1 MQQGESRITNMVLKM
16 LGEETKN
23 NINNYVNEVCS
34 RNFTIMQNIDQVKDT
49 FSTSSENFLNDL
61 TEDEL
66 LNLRSYTGY
75 HFWNINAILRNNWN
89 YEVNGALTSEKINTY
104 TELSNSVSN
113 ILDRFHSPSINFMTF
128 RGTTIDSFSNYG
140 ITDIS
145 ELITLKD
152 KYIYEQGFTST
163 SILQDSS
170 YFNKTLDD
178 GRFCNV
184 GIRYL
189 IPAENSDGALLIND
203 DMSYSTNQ
211 NEFLLNKGSLSK
223 VVDVKIE
230 NNIAVLT
237 VVLVPKKVYDINYN
251 MGNNEVEVAKKI

>member
-1 MQQGESRITNMVLKM
+1 MKQGESRITNMVLKM
-16 LGEETKN
+16 LGEETQN
-23 NINNYVNEVCS
+23 NINNYVEEVCS
-34 RNFTIMQNIDQVKDT
+34 RNFTVMQSIDQVKDI
-49 FSTSSENFLNDL
+49 FSSATDNFLNNL

-89 YEVNGALTSEKINTY
+89 YEINGALTPEKINMY
-104 TELSNSVSN
+104 TELSNSVST

-128 RGTTIDSFSNYG
+128 RGTTIDSFSSYG
-140 ITDIS
+140 IRDVS

-163 SILQDSS
+163 SILEDSS
-170 YFNKTLDD
+170 YFNRTLDD

-189 IPAENSDGALLIND
+189 IPSENSDGALLLNNE
-203 DMSYSTNQ
+203 MSYSTNQ
-211 NEFLLNKGSLSK
+211 NEFLLNKASLSK

-230 NNIAVLT
+230 NNKAILT
-237 VVLVPKKVYDINYN
+237 VVLVPKKVYDMSYN
-251 MGNNEVEVAKKI
+251 MGNNNAEPTKKI